1 LRKGIRLLLLA
12 LPLLCCGGVCWAIT
26 ITVTGNWAETI
37 DASDLQAG
45 AGSDLI
51 STYESASNVG
61 IVDISSTAGNWALVI
76 KKTDTNWHGNFHL
89 YVKRTS
95 DGSGSGTISG
105 GTAYQEITDTDQPFF
120 RGSSDC
126 FDRSNINLQLKLEGV
141 SIQVPPGTY
150 TTKIYYTVSDSS

>member
-1 LRKGIRLLLLA
+1 MRKGIRLLLLA
-12 LPLLCCGGVCWAIT
+12 LPLLCCGCVCWAIT

-105 GTAYQEITDTDQPFF
+105 GTAYQEITDLDQSFF
-120 RGSSDC
+120 SGSN
-126 FDRSNINLQLKLEGV
+126 DRSNINLQLKLEGV
-141 SIQVPPGTY
+141 SIQVPPDVY
-150 TTKIYYTVSDSS
+150 TATIYYTVSDQ